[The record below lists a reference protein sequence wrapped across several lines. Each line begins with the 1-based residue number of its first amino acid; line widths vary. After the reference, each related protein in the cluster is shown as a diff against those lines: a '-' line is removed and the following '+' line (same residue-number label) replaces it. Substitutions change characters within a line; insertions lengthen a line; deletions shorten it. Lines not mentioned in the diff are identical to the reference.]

1 MILAQVVTGRYTVG
15 EEEMKTPPPGFHSTV
30 DSISQPAIFVVYD
43 DASAYPEYVIEF
55 IC

>member
-15 EEEMKTPPPGFHSTV
+15 NSKMKTPPPGFHSTV
-30 DSISQPAIFVVYD
+30 DNQEEPTKFVVYD